1 MTSLSF
7 IFFKLLATPCGMA
20 GKISHQCDRR
30 RAPFVIVALVNHKE
44 CECGGVCFVRLRE
57 DVSDDV
63 LSSGKGKKS
72 SWGGGSKCDKI
83 LSFVKQESSLF
94 SSSYALFCI

>member
-7 IFFKLLATPCGMA
+7 IFFKLLATPC

-44 CECGGVCFVRLRE
+44 CGGVCFVRLRE
-57 DVSDDV
+57 EAVSDDA

-83 LSFVKQESSLF
+83 LSFVRQES
-94 SSSYALFCI
+94 